1 MDLATIIGLLL
12 GFAAVILGFFLEG
25 GQTGA
30 LFSLTAALIV
40 FGGTI
45 GATAVSFN
53 LKELKKVP
61 VLLAMAFNER
71 DYDKEELIDQIVS
84 IAIQARRDS
93 LLSLEDSLEEID
105 DHFLKRGLQLIID
118 RIDTPVLRDIL
129 ENDIYYMEER
139 HRIGISIFE
148 TAGGY
153 APTMGIIGTVIGLIN
168 VLGRMS
174 SPDAI
179 APAIAVAF
187 IATLY
192 GIASANLFWLPIASK
207 LKAKSNDEILYHSLT
222 VEGLL
227 AIQERENPNFI
238 EEKLQSFLE
247 QKAQTNE
254 RAARRVKDEVA

>member
-1 MDLATIIGLLL
+1 MDLATLIGLLL
-12 GFAAVILGFFLEG
+12 GFAAIILGFFLEG
-25 GQTGA
+25 GQAGA
-30 LFSLTAALIV
+30 LFSLTAAVIV

-45 GATAVSFN
+45 GATVVSFN
-53 LKELKKVP
+53 LKDLKRVP
-61 VLLAMAFNER
+61 VLLVLAFKER
-71 DYDKEELIDQIVS
+71 EYDKDELIEQIVN
-84 IAIQARRDS
+84 IAVQARRDS
-93 LLSLEDSLEEID
+93 LLSLEDSLEGID
-105 DHFLKRGLQLIID
+105 DKFLKRGLQLIID
-118 RIDTPVLRDIL
+118 RIDTPVLRDVL

-139 HRIGISIFE
+139 HRTGISMFD

-174 SPDAI
+174 SPDTI

-192 GIASANLFWLPIASK
+192 GIASANLFWLPIAAK
-207 LKAKSNDEILYHSLT
+207 LKAKNSDEILYRSLT

-247 QKAQTNE
+247 EKDHKTE
-254 RAARRVKDEVA
+254 RAVRRVKDEVA

>member
-1 MDLATIIGLLL
+1 M
-12 GFAAVILGFFLEG
+12 
-25 GQTGA
+25 
-30 LFSLTAALIV
+30 
-40 FGGTI
+40 
-45 GATAVSFN
+45 
-53 LKELKKVP
+53 
-61 VLLAMAFNER
+61 
-71 DYDKEELIDQIVS
+71 
-84 IAIQARRDS
+84 
-93 LLSLEDSLEEID
+93 
-105 DHFLKRGLQLIID
+105 IID

-192 GIASANLFWLPIASK
+192 GIASPPVLAAIASK

-222 VEGLL
+222 VKVVGHSGTGK
-227 AIQERENPNFI
+227 PNLRR
-238 EEKLQSFLE
+238 KLVFSGR
-247 QKAQTNE
+247 K
-254 RAARRVKDEVA
+254 VK